1 MYSHCVCAILTL
13 SIHTLLICLL
23 LYLHSQIPKDQAV
36 AKGRLISKMTETSS
50 LKPRW
55 LVAFDEESWTEEDMY
70 ESSFGQIL
78 GKTTATDLS
87 DSSKTTKE
95 KSKQTV
101 AVDVPKTNAKNGIPV
116 TSPSNS
122 IKTKT
127 PAVSPTEME
136 QQAQSNSNS
145 DSSKKS
151 TKKQISFQTVQENH
165 MSDSST
171 LLSDTT
177 KAAAGI
183 SSREQRSNRRHAAI
197 MEEEALQPPTKKK
210 KVTGQYKEEKVVK
223 IQMLTGTLYLY
234 KGLRRRA
241 EFIRKY

>member
-1 MYSHCVCAILTL
+1 
-13 SIHTLLICLL
+13 
-23 LYLHSQIPKDQAV
+23 
-36 AKGRLISKMTETSS
+36 
-50 LKPRW
+50 
-55 LVAFDEESWTEEDMY
+55 MY

-78 GKTTATDLS
+78 SKATATELVDIG
-87 DSSKTTKE
+87 KTTKE
-95 KSKQTV
+95 KHKQTV
-101 AVDVPKTNAKNGIPV
+101 AVDAPKTTAKNGIPV
-116 TSPSNS
+116 KSPPNS

-127 PAVSPTEME
+127 PTVSPTEME
-136 QQAQSNSNS
+136 QQAHSSSNS

-171 LLSDTT
+171 LQSDAA

-183 SSREQRSNRRHAAI
+183 SSREQRSNRRQAAI
-197 MEEEALQPPTKKK
+197 MEEVALQPPTKKK
-210 KVTGQYKEEKVVK
+210 KMTGQYKEEVVK

-234 KGLRRRA
+234 RGLRRRA